1 MSAGRRGRPRD
12 RDFLRLWAGAGAN
25 LLAVRV
31 GAITYPL
38 LALSHTGSTRAAGLV
53 MFAVLLPNLVVQLP
67 AGVLVD
73 RYERR
78 RLMVWCDVGCVL
90 VTASVAVALTAGA
103 FQPAHL
109 VGAAFVQGALC
120 VVHRLAE
127 QSAVPHVVAAG
138 ELPAALGRNE
148 ARSRAAA
155 LLGQPVGSVL
165 LAAGRTL
172 PFLFVTAA
180 HLLSLLL
187 LLGIR
192 KNLQDDRDAAPEPVV
207 AAMRSGARWL
217 FARPFLRSM
226 VLLLSA
232 SNIVFQAITLA
243 LMEIIVRG
251 HGSVAVVGVIT
262 ALSGLGGM
270 AGALSGRWWTRRIS
284 LRALIIGGFAVWSVV
299 IAAVAVSVS
308 PVLLALL
315 YTLVGYVGG
324 AVNVTG
330 SVYLVRVTPDA
341 LLGRVNSVALLVG
354 TGPAA
359 AGSLVAGLLI
369 DAAGTT
375 LTVLGMSVAMGVLT
389 AVAVLSPSL
398 RAQPPAPE
406 TPDVRAAA
414 QDRRTPRA
422 GEQHDSA
429 GNRWKED

>member
-1 MSAGRRGRPRD
+1 MSAGHRARSRNP
-12 RDFLRLWAGAGAN
+12 DFLRLWAGAGAN

-38 LALSHTGSTRAAGLV
+38 LALWQSNSTRAAGLV

-90 VTASVAVALTAGA
+90 VTGSVAVALVAGVSGV
-103 FQPAHL
+103 AHL
-109 VGAAFVQGALC
+109 AGAAFVQGSLC

-127 QSAVPHVVAAG
+127 QSAVPHVVPAG

-148 ARSRAAA
+148 ARSRGAA
-155 LLGQPVGSVL
+155 LLGQPIGSAL
-165 LAAGRTL
+165 LAAGRIL
-172 PFLFVTAA
+172 PFVFITVA

-187 LLGIR
+187 LLRIR
-192 KNLQDDRDAAPEPVV
+192 KNLQHDRDTAPEPVV

-217 FARPFLRSM
+217 FGRPFLRTM

-232 SNIVFQAITLA
+232 SNIIFQAMTLA

-262 ALSGLGGM
+262 GLSGLGGM
-270 AGALSGRWWTRRIS
+270 AGALSGRWWTCRIS
-284 LRALIIGGFAVWSVV
+284 LRTLIIGGFAVWSLVV
-299 IAAVAVSVS
+299 AAVAVSGSSV
-308 PVLLALL
+308 VLALL

-330 SVYLVRVTPDA
+330 AVYLIQVTPDA

-354 TGPAA
+354 MGPAA
-359 AGSLVAGLLI
+359 VGSLLAGLVL
-369 DAAGTT
+369 DTAGTT
-375 LTVLGMSVAMGVLT
+375 LSVLGMSALMCGLT

-398 RAQPPAPE
+398 RDGPAARGTRDENADPAATGRHDE
-406 TPDVRAAA
+406 RTDTDGKRA
-414 QDRRTPRA
+414 
-422 GEQHDSA
+422 
-429 GNRWKED
+429 